1 VAELVL
7 VRAPMRTYHTFASFI
22 AYTFAV
28 SSLAAQVTVSLPT
41 DAALAIYAPRPK
53 YPVEALVRRI
63 AGSGIFL
70 LRVHIP
76 TGRVKQVIVGYT
88 TGNQML
94 DTAAVQTL
102 LQWRFKPGG
111 VPHRK
116 ISSVRMSPPQ
126 TKEETLI
133 KVPVTFIPKA

>member
-1 VAELVL
+1 
-7 VRAPMRTYHTFASFI
+7 MRTYRIFASII

-28 SSLAAQVTVSLPT
+28 TSLAAPVTVSLPP
-41 DAALAIYAPRPK
+41 DAIFAPRPK
-53 YPVEALVRRI
+53 YPVEALVRRV

-76 TGRVKQVIVGYT
+76 TGRVKHVIVGYT

-94 DTAAVQTL
+94 DDDAVQAL
-102 LQWRFKPGG
+102 LQWRFKPGA
-111 VPHRK
+111 VPYRK
-116 ISSVRMSPPQ
+116 ISSVRLSPPQ
-126 TKEETLI
+126 TEEETLI